1 MPGYGRSM
9 RRIVRVIAWGILGAA
24 IAAALIGGSFAIAGT
39 SLTEPASAVRVLG
52 PPLRADT
59 SDRHEPD
66 PTPAP
71 DVTDPS
77 DPPPAASEPSTT
89 SATVISAP
97 ISAVPT
103 WADDGGAE
111 RGDD

>member
-1 MPGYGRSM
+1 MPEYGRSM

-24 IAAALIGGSFAIAGT
+24 VAAALIGGSFAIAGT

-52 PPLRADT
+52 PPLRADM

-66 PTPAP
+66 PTAP
-71 DVTDPS
+71 DVSDPS
-77 DPPPAASEPSTT
+77 DRPSAAGEPSTP
-89 SATVISAP
+89 SATAISAP
-97 ISAVPT
+97 TSGAPT
-103 WADDGGAE
+103 SADDSGAE